1 MRRSILAL
9 TILIAVSAILLMS
22 TEATFAA
29 PKPALHAATKTTGS
43 RSALSQMR
51 NTAAAANISQ
61 AKRLIRAK
69 KGGSIHFLQVRNP
82 NWAVT
87 GYMMP
92 GQALVVQ
99 QGLRYQGLSAHIH
112 TTIPDGSYVHYG
124 MVNWLTK
131 GATTDYRTAHA
142 VAAQLRLVG
151 LQARVVTKTYKF

>member
-1 MRRSILAL
+1 MRRSTLAL
-9 TILIAVSAILLMS
+9 TILIAATATLLVS

-29 PKPALHAATKTTGS
+29 PKVSSSTKTTVS
-43 RSALSQMR
+43 RSSSLSQMR

-61 AKRLIRAK
+61 AKRLIKAK

-87 GYMMP
+87 GYMTP
-92 GQALVVQ
+92 GQALVVRQ
-99 QGLRYQGLSAHIH
+99 ALRYQGMSAHLH
-112 TTIPDGSYVHYG
+112 TNLTDGSYVHYG

-131 GATTDYRTAHA
+131 GATTDYRTANA
-142 VAAQLRLVG
+142 VASQLRVLG

>member
-1 MRRSILAL
+1 
-9 TILIAVSAILLMS
+9 MS

-29 PKPALHAATKTTGS
+29 PKVPSSTKTTIS
-43 RSALSQMR
+43 RSSSLNQMR